1 MSENVVSSG
10 DVEGVPI
17 QEKRKKDEKN
27 VDDIYLD
34 DYHESRECVNDGY
47 GPQCSGG
54 MPVDGTESN
63 GEDDERNVVM
73 KSDVFFVGQKFH
85 TLEELET
92 AKRVYE
98 DSNFCELWKRDV
110 RTLIAAEKRVPK
122 RVSNANPDLMYYSL
136 HLRCKFGGRNVETR
150 VNRKRKTKSF
160 RQGCPFEVHI
170 TLSEDGKYLQVN
182 RISTTHNHVLQKQ
195 IYESLP
201 RQRAARTKEVTRDI
215 EDAIK
220 LQANPKLLKEKIETS
235 TGKKVTLK
243 DISNIKQNSKRNI
256 QKNDL
261 EDVIGYLK
269 KQPGCCTDVVVDE
282 ENNFKSLFYQDAHM
296 QNIYTHFPEILLV
309 DATYKLLDL
318 RMPVYLLM
326 GIDGDGLSEVV
337 AMFIVAEETKEVI
350 QATVELFKKHNPS
363 WDETKVVKS
372 DKDFTERDVFKSC
385 FPALSL
391 SICLYHTLRSFR
403 REITCEKMG
412 ITSAER
418 LRALEILSSLAHSKT
433 AGEYEKHLDEL
444 KRISEVLSIM
454 SWRIGIP

>member
-1 MSENVVSSG
+1 M
-10 DVEGVPI
+10 
-17 QEKRKKDEKN
+17 
-27 VDDIYLD
+27 
-34 DYHESRECVNDGY
+34 
-47 GPQCSGG
+47 
-54 MPVDGTESN
+54 
-63 GEDDERNVVM
+63 
-73 KSDVFFVGQKFH
+73 
-85 TLEELET
+85 
-92 AKRVYE
+92 
-98 DSNFCELWKRDV
+98 
-110 RTLIAAEKRVPK
+110 
-122 RVSNANPDLMYYSL
+122 
-136 HLRCKFGGRNVETR
+136 ETR

-195 IYESLP
+195 IYERLP
-201 RQRAARTKEVTRDI
+201 RQRPARTKEVTRDI

-220 LQANPKLLKEKIETS
+220 LHANPKLLKQKIETS

-243 DISNIKQNSKRNI
+243 DISNIKQNSKKNI

-309 DATYKLLDL
+309 DAMYKLLDL

-363 WDETKVVKS
+363 WDETKVVMS

-385 FPALSL
+385 FPAASL

-412 ITSAER
+412 ITSAE
-418 LRALEILSSLAHSKT
+418 
-433 AGEYEKHLDEL
+433 
-444 KRISEVLSIM
+444 
-454 SWRIGIP
+454 